1 MNIKE
6 RGEDTK
12 QSGGSTF
19 LVKVIF
25 TQNASMQGFVQWIE
39 KEKTLPFRSC
49 LELLHLMEAGLEIA
63 NPESKGR
70 TRFRS
75 WE

>member
-1 MNIKE
+1 MHEFGKGGNNLNIKE

-39 KEKTLPFRSC
+39 KERHFL
-49 LELLHLMEAGLEIA
+49 LEAV
-63 NPESKGR
+63 
-70 TRFRS
+70 
-75 WE
+75 